1 MWDAIPSCHPTV
13 QEKDNTCALACLR
26 MVLAAFGTEVP
37 ESLLEEQAHLE
48 PEGTHISE
56 LERIARQFGLIANVE
71 VATIEQLRRVIG
83 EGKLAITYID
93 RAIFDLTPR
102 ERAEH
107 PLRDARIHT
116 VIPIRI
122 TAAAVSY
129 HDPMPPALT
138 RRSMRLFR
146 LAYERLGS
154 HCIVCARPYMTTPAN
169 GS

>member
-1 MWDAIPSCHPTV
+1 MSYELPLYR
-13 QEKDNTCALACLR
+13 QEKDNTCALACLP

-37 ESLLEEQAHLE
+37 ESLLEDRAHLE
-48 PEGTHISE
+48 PQGTHISE
-56 LERIARQFGLIANVE
+56 LERLARQFGLIANVE
-71 VATIEQLRRVIG
+71 VATIEQLRQVIG
-83 EGKLAITYID
+83 EGKLAIAYID

-102 ERAEH
+102 ERTEH

-129 HDPMPPALT
+129 HDPLLPALL

-154 HCIVCARPYMTTPAN
+154 YCVVCARPYRTTPAN